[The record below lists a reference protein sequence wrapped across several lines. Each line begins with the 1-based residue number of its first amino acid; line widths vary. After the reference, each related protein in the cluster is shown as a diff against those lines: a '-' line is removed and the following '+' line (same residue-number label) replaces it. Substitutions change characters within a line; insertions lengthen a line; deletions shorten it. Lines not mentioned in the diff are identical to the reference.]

1 MGAPR
6 LGGLLL
12 RQARPAQALE
22 HMCEEFFG
30 SAAVVRPR
38 PDGGH
43 SQARPPLAK
52 LLDGRHRLSLSA
64 KLAEPCGKM
73 HIGPDQA
80 SNRMPHGFARKPDGL
95 FVLPQL
101 VQRARFEREI

>member
-52 LLDGRHRLSLSA
+52 LLDGRHRLAFRPSWPSPA
-64 KLAEPCGKM
+64 A

-101 VQRARFEREI
+101 VQRTRFEREI